1 MLNISIATHTNIK
14 INILIREALVAP
26 KILLVKICHSGF
38 VKLSHETIMASS
50 LIAQAI
56 RKATNPINITLPRV
70 LPVSTQQAAPAPI
83 QMAMF
88 SINKSFVMVFI
99 S

>member
-1 MLNISIATHTNIK
+1 MLNISIATHANIK
-14 INILIREALVAP
+14 IPILTREALVAH
-26 KILLVKICHSGF
+26 KNLFLKMHHSGF
-38 VKLSHETIMASS
+38 AKSSHETMIASS

-56 RKATNPINITLPRV
+56 RKTTNPINITLPRV
-70 LPVSTQQAAPAPI
+70 LPVSTQQIAPDPI

-88 SINKSFVMVFI
+88 SINKSFVMNFI

>member
-1 MLNISIATHTNIK
+1 MLNISIATHANIK
-14 INILIREALVAP
+14 IPIHISEALVAQ
-26 KILLVKICHSGF
+26 KILLVKIRHSGF
-38 VKLSHETIMASS
+38 MKSSHETMMASS

-88 SINKSFVMVFI
+88 SINKSFVMNFI

>member
-14 INILIREALVAP
+14 IPIHISEALVAQ
-26 KILLVKICHSGF
+26 KNLLVKIYNSGF
-38 VKLSHETIMASS
+38 IKSSHETMMASS

-70 LPVSTQQAAPAPI
+70 LPVSTQQAAPDTI

-88 SINKSFVMVFI
+88 SINKSFVMNFI